1 MRVAVL
7 GLGNVLRRDDGV
19 GPAVIARLEAHY
31 AFPIDVEVMDLGTPG
46 LDLVDQLVER
56 DAVIFVDAILD
67 GRAPGSV
74 RVLDPG
80 GLRGSSGAAPKGPR
94 MTSHEAGVDDALV
107 VAAMDGRGPAHVRLV
122 GVVARDLSDGPGL
135 SPPVEYAIPA
145 ACDAVLAELGALGYH
160 PAPRVDIGQDAAWW
174 RRFATVG

>member
-1 MRVAVL
+1 VRVAVL

-31 AFPIDVEVMDLGTPG
+31 TFPIDVEVMDLGTPG

-67 GRAPGSV
+67 GRAPGGV

-80 GLRGSSGAAPKGPR
+80 ELRGSTGAVTPSPR
-94 MTSHEAGVDDALV
+94 MTSHEAGVDDALI

-122 GVVARDLSDGPGL
+122 GVVALDLADGPGL
-135 SPPVEYAIPA
+135 STDVEDAIPA
-145 ACDAVLAELGALGYH
+145 ACDAVLAELRALGYSA
-160 PAPRVDIGQDAAWW
+160 APRVVVGQDAAWW